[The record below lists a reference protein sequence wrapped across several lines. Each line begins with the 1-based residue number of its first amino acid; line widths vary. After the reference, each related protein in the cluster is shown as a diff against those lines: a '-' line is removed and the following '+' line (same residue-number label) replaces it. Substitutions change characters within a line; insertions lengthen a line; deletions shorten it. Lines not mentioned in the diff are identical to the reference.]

1 MSTHV
6 DFAILKAL
14 LQVVVDGLVGDLANQ
29 RKIRD
34 ADFLLLGRLEDGLG
48 CELLLLP
55 RASGSGSASIL
66 LAPGAL
72 SYRLYKFSVSVCRVV
87 VVDDGGWY
95 HG

>member
-6 DFAILKAL
+6 DFAILEAL
-14 LQVVVDGLVGDLANQ
+14 LQVVIDGLVGDLANQ
-29 RKIRD
+29 CKIRD
-34 ADFLLLGRLEDGLG
+34 ADFLLLSRLKDGLG

-55 RASGSGSASIL
+55 RTSGSGSASIL

-72 SYRLYKFSVSVCRVV
+72 SYRLYKLTVSVCRVV
-87 VVDDGGWY
+87 VADKGGLY